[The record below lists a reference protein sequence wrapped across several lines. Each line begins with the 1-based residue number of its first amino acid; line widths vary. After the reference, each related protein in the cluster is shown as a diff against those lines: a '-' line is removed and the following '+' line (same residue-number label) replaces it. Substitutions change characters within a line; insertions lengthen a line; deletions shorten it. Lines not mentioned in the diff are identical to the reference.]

1 MVGRIIWAPHSLS
14 CFVKIVIKLK
24 LTYKELT
31 TEWCEVKAVMN
42 SWPLR
47 HIYENEFEKRWTPS
61 QLCCWRQLLEKHYEA
76 SSGEDIIEIKST
88 KDSAKIRRYVDNIIE
103 RFWRKWQKDYMINLR
118 EPHKMRASNK
128 LINTSK
134 KLINTILQVVYKEG
148 HKRKHWKVDTILRI
162 MREEGKMIK
171 SEDQKYKYLT
181 RKPENDPSVKHIRNY
196 VH

>member
-1 MVGRIIWAPHSLS
+1 M
-14 CFVKIVIKLK
+14 
-24 LTYKELT
+24 
-31 TEWCEVKAVMN
+31 
-42 SWPLR
+42 
-47 HIYENEFEKRWTPS
+47 
-61 QLCCWRQLLEKHYEA
+61 
-76 SSGEDIIEIKST
+76 
-88 KDSAKIRRYVDNIIE
+88 DNIIE

-148 HKRKHWKVDTILRI
+148 HKRKHWKIDMILRI